1 MGLPDTVDPRGPKG
15 KGGKS
20 WRRAYCS
27 TRAQTGC
34 TPVSTG
40 TDMARWPIMASL
52 EPEPDR
58 DQLTQAVTVGLC
70 VALAGV
76 LIVLAIV

>member
-1 MGLPDTVDPRGPKG
+1 
-15 KGGKS
+15 
-20 WRRAYCS
+20 
-27 TRAQTGC
+27 
-34 TPVSTG
+34 
-40 TDMARWPIMASL
+40 MANL
-52 EPEPDR
+52 EPLDR

>member
-1 MGLPDTVDPRGPKG
+1 MAGSRGTSSAPGLALEAALDRGQG
-15 KGGKS
+15 E
-20 WRRAYCS
+20 AHAAVVVLE
-27 TRAQTGC
+27 TAEL
-34 TPVSTG
+34 
-40 TDMARWPIMASL
+40 IMVSL